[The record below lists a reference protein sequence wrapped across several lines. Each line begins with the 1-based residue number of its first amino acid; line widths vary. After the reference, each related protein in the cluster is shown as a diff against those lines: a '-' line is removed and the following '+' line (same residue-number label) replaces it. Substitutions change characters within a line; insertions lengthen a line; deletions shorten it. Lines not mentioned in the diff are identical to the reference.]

1 SYTYNDQAKTLTVK
15 SPEGLQ
21 TITQY
26 NEFGDVVQV
35 TQANQGKSTYLYND
49 NGQKTKETNAVG
61 ATTNYVYDKKT
72 GLLSESTDAVGVK
85 TSYYYDNAN
94 RVISQIVTLSATES
108 QETSYSYDGLGQ
120 RLEVIEAKG
129 SANERVTQYGY
140 DKAGN
145 LISVTQ
151 DAKGLKL
158 VTSYSYDETGRQ
170 VKVTDKGLTTV
181 YTYDVL
187 GRRISEVKDPGG
199 LALKVEYRYDAN
211 GNVTRKIDEAGN
223 SSWYVYNAMNQLVYT
238 VNSLGGVSGSVYD
251 LNGKVIAQYQ
261 YTALQDVSGW
271 ASKDIVTAANVTV
284 SKTTANLTRFVYNKD
299 GLEIYR
305 IDAEGAVTETQYNE
319 LGKVAH
325 VLQYDKVVTLAGEA
339 LTADGIKT
347 ALTTAKASAQTQSY

>member
-1 SYTYNDQAKTLTVK
+1 
-15 SPEGLQ
+15 
-21 TITQY
+21 
-26 NEFGDVVQV
+26 
-35 TQANQGKSTYLYND
+35 
-49 NGQKTKETNAVG
+49 
-61 ATTNYVYDKKT
+61 
-72 GLLSESTDAVGVK
+72 
-85 TSYYYDNAN
+85 
-94 RVISQIVTLSATES
+94 TES

-181 YTYDVL
+181 YTYDAL

-223 SSWYVYNAMNQLVYT
+223 SSWY
-238 VNSLGGVSGSVYD
+238 
-251 LNGKVIAQYQ
+251 
-261 YTALQDVSGW
+261 
-271 ASKDIVTAANVTV
+271 
-284 SKTTANLTRFVYNKD
+284 
-299 GLEIYR
+299 
-305 IDAEGAVTETQYNE
+305 
-319 LGKVAH
+319 
-325 VLQYDKVVTLAGEA
+325 
-339 LTADGIKT
+339 
-347 ALTTAKASAQTQSY
+347 